1 MNNLTL
7 RTKFIGVIAT
17 IFIAATLLL
26 LATLSGITA
35 RIIDDFAFS
44 VASKQALNDSNK
56 ILAVIDREVVLAQK
70 MADDAILRKWFAAVN
85 DPALHRSA
93 LEQLESYR
101 RLFRDKSYFAAID
114 STHQYYVA
122 NKNEKTTIAVLSPDD
137 PADKWYFESLK
148 NVDTFA
154 LNLDYNT
161 AIRQTKVW
169 INAIMKDRNGTKIGI
184 VGSGID
190 ITDFLSKIV
199 HTEEKGIDTI
209 LIDSHGVIQA
219 HKDHAIVERNALERD
234 AHKKTTIFSLLNN
247 ASDAEQLKLALHNL
261 SNNTRNVVTFP
272 VEINGTKSVAAVSAM
287 REIGWFNI
295 VLVDVSNILRFNDFL
310 PIVLVSVL
318 TLFAVV
324 VIIGFQMNRMVLSP
338 LKLLTIASRQLSLGS
353 YDCVLPVRHND
364 EIGKLTHSFNSMAE
378 TVRNHTEHLEENVRL
393 RTKELTLAN
402 TQLEKS
408 QQRITESLLY
418 ASVIQAS
425 ILPARDLFDRSFAQ
439 WFIIY
444 KPCDIVGGD
453 LYWMRE
459 SAGHILLAVIDCT
472 GHGVPGAFMTMT
484 VNSVLNQVVS
494 TQGADNPA
502 SILHEVNRVLQTTLN
517 LRQNGDNQVDAGL
530 EMVLCS
536 INPLQRTL
544 KFAGAGLSL
553 YVMTDGIIK
562 EIRGDRQRI
571 GYQSS
576 TISFSYTNH
585 LLNIDPGSSYFA
597 VTDGFF
603 DEGGGEHGYCFG
615 NNRFN
620 DMLHEYAHLPL
631 KQQGE
636 QFEQVLAGWRG
647 SRKQRDDVTM
657 VGFSF

>member
-17 IFIAATLLL
+17 VFVAATLLL
-26 LATLSGITA
+26 LATLSGVTA
-35 RIIDDFAFS
+35 RIIDDFAYS

-70 MADDAILRKWFAAVN
+70 MADDTILRKWFASAD
-85 DPALHRSA
+85 DPTLHHSA
-93 LEQLESYR
+93 LEQMESYR

-122 NKNEKTTIAVLSPDD
+122 NKNEKTTMVVLNPENS
-137 PADKWYFESLK
+137 ADKWYFESLK

-154 LNLDYNT
+154 LNLDFNT

-169 INAIMKDRNGTKIGI
+169 VNAIMKDRDGTKIGI

-190 ITDFLSKIV
+190 ITDFLNKIV

-209 LIDSHGVIQA
+209 LINNRGVIQA
-219 HKDHAIVERNALERD
+219 HKDHAIVERNAQERD
-234 AHKKTTIFSLLNN
+234 AHKKITIFSLLNN
-247 ASDAEQLKLALHNL
+247 AADAERLKVALHNL
-261 SNNTRNVVTFP
+261 SSNTRNVVTFP
-272 VEINGTKSVAAVSAM
+272 VEINGKKSVAAVSAM

-310 PIVLVSVL
+310 PIILVSVL
-318 TLFAVV
+318 TLLAVV
-324 VIIGFQMNRMVLSP
+324 VVIGFQMNRMVLSP
-338 LKLLTIASRQLSLGS
+338 LKLLTTASRQLSQGS

-364 EIGKLTHSFNSMAE
+364 EIGTLTHSFNSMAA

-393 RTKELTLAN
+393 RTTELTLAN

-425 ILPARDLFDRSFAQ
+425 ILPAHDLFDRSFSQ

-494 TQGADNPA
+494 TQGADNPS

-517 LRQNGDNQVDAGL
+517 LRQKGESRVDAGL
-530 EMVLCS
+530 DMVLCS

-562 EIRGDRQRI
+562 EIKGDRQRI

-585 LLNIDPGSSYFA
+585 LLNIEPGSSYFA

-615 NNRFN
+615 NNRFS

-636 QFEQVLAGWRG
+636 QFEQVITRWRG
-647 SRKQRDDVTM
+647 GRKQRDDVTM